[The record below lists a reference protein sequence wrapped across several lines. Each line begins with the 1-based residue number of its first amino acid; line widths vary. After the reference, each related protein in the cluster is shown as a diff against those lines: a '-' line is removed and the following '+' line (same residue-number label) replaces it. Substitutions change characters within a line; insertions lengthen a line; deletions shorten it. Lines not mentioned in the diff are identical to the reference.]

1 MEEALRLSHISKSYP
16 KFTLKDVDLVIPK
29 GSIMGFIGEN
39 GAGKSTTMKAMLGLI
54 RPDSGTVYVD
64 GKKFTGCERD
74 MKEHIGV
81 VMDSACFSGELNAK
95 EIGSIMRRIYR
106 TWDEARFGKLLR
118 EYKIE
123 ETKKVKEYSRGM
135 KMKLSI
141 VVALSHD
148 SKLLVLDEATS
159 GLDPVVRDALLDT
172 FLAFIQNEEHSVWLS
187 SHILSDLEKVCD
199 YITFI
204 QDGKILFSENKDE
217 LMEKYQIVKGSAQQI
232 GELAPSSLV
241 GVQENEFGAQAL
253 VLSDE
258 IPDGMVC
265 DRPSI
270 EDIMLF
276 HVKGG
281 K

>member
-1 MEEALRLSHISKSYP
+1 MEEALRLSHISKHYS
-16 KFTLKDVDLVIPK
+16 KFTLEDVNLVVPK

-54 RPDSGTVYVD
+54 HPDSGTVYVD
-64 GKKFTGCERD
+64 GKKFTGSERD
-74 MKEHIGV
+74 IKEHIGV
-81 VMDSACFSGELNAK
+81 VMDSACFSEELNAK
-95 EIGSIMRRIYR
+95 EIGSVMRRIYR
-106 TWDEARFGKLLR
+106 TWDSGRFENLLK

-172 FLAFIQNEEHSVWLS
+172 FLEFIQNEEHSIWLS

-204 QDGKILFSENKDE
+204 QDGRVLFSENKDE
-217 LMEKYQIVKGSAQQI
+217 LMEKYRIVKGSARQI
-232 GELAPSSLV
+232 RELEPTAVV

-253 VLSDE
+253 VLSEE
-258 IPDGMVC
+258 IPEGMIS
-265 DRPSI
+265 DRPNI

>member
-1 MEEALRLSHISKSYP
+1 MEEALRLSHISKHYP
-16 KFTLKDVDLVIPK
+16 KFTLEDVNLVVPK

-54 RPDSGTVYVD
+54 HPDSGTVYVD
-64 GKKFTGCERD
+64 GKKFTGSERD
-74 MKEHIGV
+74 IKEHIGV
-81 VMDSACFSGELNAK
+81 VMDSACFSEELNAK
-95 EIGSIMRRIYR
+95 EIGSVMRRIYR
-106 TWDEARFGKLLR
+106 TWDGGRFEKLLK

-123 ETKKVKEYSRGM
+123 GTKKVKEYSRGM

-172 FLAFIQNEEHSVWLS
+172 FLEFIQNEEHSIWLS

-204 QDGKILFSENKDE
+204 QDGRVLFSENKDE
-217 LMEKYQIVKGSAQQI
+217 LMEKYRIVKGSARQI
-232 GELAPSSLV
+232 RELEPTAVV

-253 VLSDE
+253 VLSEE
-258 IPDGMVC
+258 IPEGMIS
-265 DRPSI
+265 DRPNI

>member
-1 MEEALRLSHISKSYP
+1 MEEALRLSHISKHYS
-16 KFTLKDVDLVIPK
+16 KFTLEDVNLVVPK

-54 RPDSGTVYVD
+54 HPDSGTVYVD
-64 GKKFTGCERD
+64 GKKFTGSERD
-74 MKEHIGV
+74 IKEHIGV
-81 VMDSACFSGELNAK
+81 VMDSACFSEELNAK
-95 EIGSIMRRIYR
+95 EIGSVMRRIYR
-106 TWDEARFGKLLR
+106 TWDGGRFEKLLK

-123 ETKKVKEYSRGM
+123 GTKKVKEYSRGM

-172 FLAFIQNEEHSVWLS
+172 FLEFIQNEEHSIWLS

-204 QDGKILFSENKDE
+204 QDGRVLFSENKDE
-217 LMEKYQIVKGSAQQI
+217 LMEKYRIVKGSARQI
-232 GELAPSSLV
+232 RELDPTAVV

-253 VLSDE
+253 VLSEE
-258 IPDGMVC
+258 IPEGMIS
-265 DRPSI
+265 DRPNI